1 MIGVILTIAIF
12 LFTGFMAVMKGQK
25 LFSLFLTIFAFSLTF
40 EMVVSTYGQTST
52 TMAIALG
59 AAVVAAILAQYAEK
73 FAFFL
78 LGVVAGVFLGYLLIP
93 FVHGI
98 SGNLQLVA
106 VIIFG
111 VIFGAVTAHFH
122 KIFIRIAT
130 AFIGGRILSIG
141 ALFTIFNM
149 MHLTDFASSDILT
162 SMKVTSMYMTTT
174 FVNQYATYI
183 LAGAILCAV
192 IGFFVRGKR
201 H

>member
-1 MIGVILTIAIF
+1 MIGVILTIAVF
-12 LFTGFMAVMKGQK
+12 LFVGFMAVMKGQK
-25 LFSLFLTIFAFSLTF
+25 LFSLFLTIFAFGLTF

-59 AAVVAAILAQYAEK
+59 AAVIAAILAQYAEK

-111 VIFGAVTAHFH
+111 VIFGAVT
-122 KIFIRIAT
+122 
-130 AFIGGRILSIG
+130 
-141 ALFTIFNM
+141 
-149 MHLTDFASSDILT
+149 
-162 SMKVTSMYMTTT
+162 TT

-192 IGFFVRGKR
+192 IGFFVQGKR

>member
-1 MIGVILTIAIF
+1 
-12 LFTGFMAVMKGQK
+12 MAVMKGQK
-25 LFSLFLTIFAFSLTF
+25 LFSLFLTIFAFGLTF

-162 SMKVTSMYMTTT
+162 SVKATSMYMTTT

-192 IGFFVRGKR
+192 IGFFVQGKR

>member
-93 FVHGI
+93 FV
-98 SGNLQLVA
+98 
-106 VIIFG
+106 
-111 VIFGAVTAHFH
+111 
-122 KIFIRIAT
+122 
-130 AFIGGRILSIG
+130 
-141 ALFTIFNM
+141 
-149 MHLTDFASSDILT
+149 
-162 SMKVTSMYMTTT
+162 
-174 FVNQYATYI
+174 
-183 LAGAILCAV
+183 
-192 IGFFVRGKR
+192 
-201 H
+201 

>member
-1 MIGVILTIAIF
+1 MVGVILTIAIF

-40 EMVVSTYGQTST
+40 EMVVSYGQTST

-111 VIFGAVTAHFH
+111 VIFW
-122 KIFIRIAT
+122 R
-130 AFIGGRILSIG
+130 SY
-141 ALFTIFNM
+141 
-149 MHLTDFASSDILT
+149 S
-162 SMKVTSMYMTTT
+162 T
-174 FVNQYATYI
+174 FS
-183 LAGAILCAV
+183 
-192 IGFFVRGKR
+192 
-201 H
+201 